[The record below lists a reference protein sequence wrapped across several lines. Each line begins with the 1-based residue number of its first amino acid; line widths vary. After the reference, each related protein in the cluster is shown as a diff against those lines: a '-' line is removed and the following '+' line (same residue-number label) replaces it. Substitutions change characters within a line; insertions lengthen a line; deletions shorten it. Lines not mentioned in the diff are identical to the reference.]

1 MSVLNTNTVYN
12 KLAVQSFIKI
22 KIKTID
28 RHLQQITQPAL
39 AEHCTYHLRGF
50 PTLSFK
56 PKTCHV
62 KHAYTEDNV
71 DQMI

>member
-1 MSVLNTNTVYN
+1 
-12 KLAVQSFIKI
+12 
-22 KIKTID
+22 
-28 RHLQQITQPAL
+28 
-39 AEHCTYHLRGF
+39 LRGF